1 MSLNT
6 KIEHVVCLVMENQ
19 SFDRVLGF
27 VDGVGALDGTQYA
40 VNSSGEKVFV
50 RKGADPIK
58 NQQYDPPHSFAATVG
73 QLFGPEGYKG
83 EAPVG
88 KWFLSAPF
96 PNSDADAEQ
105 EFMRFFDSDNM
116 QLPAITTLAQNFI
129 TCDRWFSSVP
139 GPTGPNRLF
148 IHAATSGGYAGS
160 SWKLDTTQYTFNSS
174 GEKIPK
180 KGLNCPAEMQTI
192 YESIDH
198 SPGNYNWRYYF
209 HESLNT
215 AMAFPYVRACTQNL
229 KTTEDFFEDAAN
241 NNLPSYSFITPHLM
255 VNCQHP
261 GLDGI
266 NMVPGDNLIADVYE
280 AIRQNEEVWQKTL
293 LIITYDEAGG
303 YYDSVFSREK
313 VPSTPILNPKGW
325 PEDNVEYDFRYLGVR
340 VPALLISAW
349 FDHCL
354 DHNLYEH
361 SSILTTLKDLFRLQG
376 KGPDG
381 FLTIRDQNSN
391 NLIAHQKIRDIPRTD
406 LQKLPRSKFQNPEI
420 S

>member
-6 KIEHVVCLVMENQ
+6 KIEHVVCLMMENQ
-19 SFDRVLGF
+19 SFDRILGF
-27 VDGVGALDGTQYA
+27 VDGVGTLDGTQYA

-50 RKGADPIK
+50 SKGADPIK
-58 NQQYDPPHSFAATVG
+58 NQLYDPPHHFPATVR

-83 EAPVG
+83 EAPEG
-88 KWFLSAPF
+88 KWFVSAPF
-96 PNSDADAEQ
+96 PKSDPDAER
-105 EFMRFFDSDNM
+105 EFMRCFDSDTL

-148 IHAATSGGYAGS
+148 IHAATSGGYTGS
-160 SWKLDTTQYTFNSS
+160 SWKLDGTQYSINAS
-174 GEKIPK
+174 GEKILK

-198 SPGNYNWRYYF
+198 SPGDLNWRYYY
-209 HESLNT
+209 HKSLNT
-215 AMAFPYVRACTQNL
+215 ALAFPYVRAYPHNHHP
-229 KTTEDFFEDAAN
+229 TEDFFVDAAN

-255 VNCQHP
+255 ANCQHP
-261 GLDGI
+261 GEDGI

-280 AIRQNEEVWQKTL
+280 AIRQNEEVWKKTL

-303 YYDSVFSREK
+303 YYDSVVCQDE
-313 VPSTPILNPKGW
+313 VPATATLNPEGW
-325 PEDNVEYDFRYLGVR
+325 PEDNVEFDFRYLGVR
-340 VPALLISAW
+340 VPGLLISAW

-354 DHNLYEH
+354 DHHLYEH
-361 SSILTTLKDLFRLQG
+361 SSVPATLKRLFHLQG

-381 FLTIRDQNSN
+381 FLTMRDQNAN
-391 NLIAHQKIRDIPRTD
+391 NLIAHQKIRDTPRTD
-406 LQKLPRSKFQNPEI
+406 CWELPRSKFQNPEL